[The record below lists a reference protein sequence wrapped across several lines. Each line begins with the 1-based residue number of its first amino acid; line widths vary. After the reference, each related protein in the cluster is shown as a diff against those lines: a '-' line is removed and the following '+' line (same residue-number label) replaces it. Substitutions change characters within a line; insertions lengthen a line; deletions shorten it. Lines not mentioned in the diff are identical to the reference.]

1 MPRIKLLKDTEIKA
15 FDSPAQFTDDERKEF
30 FNFDNLDQDDDMFRK
45 PITKVGYVL
54 QRGYFLAHHKFFP
67 INKFVDQDI
76 KFVVNLVI
84 KNDSIRNLKNYKEAT
99 YRLHQKSILEQ
110 YGYQSF
116 KKFRSFFVDE
126 AYELVKTSLRP
137 REIFHTLIT
146 VLNDKKIEIPTYYV
160 FAETLTNSLNS
171 FEQDLSTKVENQLT
185 IVQKNILDQL
195 ISMPASDN
203 EVSAQNPYLITEL
216 KKPKQA
222 TTPRKIRES
231 LNQFEIIRDLHNEF
245 SLILDSTI
253 ISNELLK
260 YYAVW
265 IIKAEHIQFDS
276 IRDIS
281 KKHLYLIAFIVYQY
295 RIRQDLFIDTFLQA
309 TKRFLNETQK
319 LVAADFINKIPAK
332 QEQVKQIKDI
342 VSSSKKQLEQVK
354 EIIFAHN
361 YPDRQKIIL
370 LTDLLSMSK
379 ENFHEVLLEKLK
391 VLENSGTAHMKDQM
405 YFSQLSKGFRKI
417 NNRVSGILLVIEF
430 NPQTSD
436 VNIIEAIQYYQ
447 GRKGKITQKSPI
459 KFIKK
464 NEIKW
469 IWAEDGSFDSQVYKA
484 LLFRE
489 IAEHLKAG
497 TLNLKFSDKYKSLD
511 EYLISSD
518 RWERERD
525 HLLERANLNSMSD
538 FDKFIP
544 KLKEQLH
551 QQFEETNLNL
561 EHNEHVKFSRDG
573 RPRVTTP
580 RLEEIQSDKII
591 DILGKEDFLP
601 LIKVLSDIDDLSDF
615 ISCFHHYSRKGA
627 KKTPSNELFLAAIIA
642 IGCNIGVRKMG
653 KISKGIG
660 PDKLE
665 YAVRW
670 YLSKQ
675 NIEESN
681 RRIITLT
688 NELSLPKIFIKDKNK
703 LHTSSDG
710 QKFNVA
716 VPSLHATYSFK
727 YFGTGKGVSAYSFID
742 EQSRLFYDTV
752 ISASE
757 REAAYVIDGLM
768 HNEEI
773 ESKIHS
779 TDTHG
784 YSEIVFGVANALGI
798 FFAPR
803 IKNYKD
809 QLLYTFKDKR
819 RKYYE
824 AKDFKILPSK
834 SMHIDEFLLNEQWDN
849 VLRLICS
856 IKLSETT
863 ASKLFRR
870 LSSYSKQHPLY
881 KALKEFGRIYKTI
894 FILRYLNETPLRQGI
909 EKQLNRVE
917 QSHQF
922 ARAIFFGNNQEFRV
936 DTKEEQEIAVS
947 CRHLIQNAI
956 VLWNYLNISDQLTK
970 ITDNKERESILNIVE
985 KSSIMTWQHIN
996 MHGEYD
1002 FEKMNNNKSTFN
1014 LEEILNMNLVSV

>member
-1 MPRIKLLKDTEIKA
+1 MPRIQLLKDSEIKA
-15 FDSPAQFTDDERKEF
+15 FDSPAQFTEDERKQF
-30 FNFDNLDQDDDMFRK
+30 FNFDDLDKDDAMFRK
-45 PITKVGYVL
+45 PITKIGFVL

-67 INKFVDQDI
+67 INKFVKHDI
-76 KFVVNLVI
+76 DFVISLVI
-84 KNDSIRNLKNYKEAT
+84 ESDSVRDLKSYREAT
-99 YRLHQKSILEQ
+99 YRLHQKNILEQ
-110 YGYQSF
+110 YGYRPF
-116 KKFRSFFVDE
+116 KEFKSFFIDE
-126 AYELVKTSLRP
+126 AHELVKTSLRP

-146 VLNDKKIEIPTYYV
+146 ALNDKKIEIPTYYV
-160 FAETLTNSLNS
+160 FADTLTNSLNS
-171 FEQDLSTKVENQLT
+171 FEQDLSTKVGDQLT
-185 IVQKNILDQL
+185 IVQKDILDDL
-195 ISMPASDN
+195 ISIPAGDD

-216 KKPKQA
+216 KKPIQA

-231 LNQFEIIRDLHNEF
+231 LNKFEIIRDLHNEF
-245 SLILDSTI
+245 SEVLDSNI
-253 ISNELLK
+253 ISNELLN

-265 IIKAEHIQFDS
+265 IIKAEHIQFDG
-276 IRDIS
+276 IRDTP

-309 TKRFLNETQK
+309 TKRFLNETER
-319 LVAADFINKIPAK
+319 LVAADFINQIPAK

-342 VSSSKKQLEQVK
+342 VISSKKQLEQVK
-354 EIIFAHN
+354 QIIFANN
-361 YPDRQKIIL
+361 YQDRQKITL
-370 LTDLLSMSK
+370 LTDLLSTGEK
-379 ENFHEVLLEKLK
+379 PFHEELLDKLK
-391 VLENSGTAHMKDQM
+391 VLENSGAAHLKDQM
-405 YFSQLSKGFRKI
+405 YFSQLSKGYRKI
-417 NNRVSGILLVIEF
+417 SNRVSGIILIIEF
-430 NPQTSD
+430 NPLTSD
-436 VNIIEAIQYYQ
+436 VNIIEAIQFYQ
-447 GRKGKITQKSPI
+447 VRKGKITSKSPA

-464 NEIKW
+464 NELKW
-469 IWAEDGSFDSQVYKA
+469 AWDEDGSFNPQIYKA

-489 IAEHLKAG
+489 IADHLKAG
-497 TLNLKFSDKYKSLD
+497 SLNLKFSDKYKSLD
-511 EYLISSD
+511 EYLISSS
-518 RWERERD
+518 RWELESNN
-525 HLLERANLNSMSD
+525 LLERANLMSMFN

-551 QQFEETNLNL
+551 QQFEETNLNIAQNDHL
-561 EHNEHVKFSRDG
+561 KFSRDG
-573 RPRVTTP
+573 RPIVTTP
-580 RLEEIQSDKII
+580 KLEEIESDKII
-591 DILGKEDFLP
+591 DILGRENFLP
-601 LIKVLSDIDDLSDF
+601 LIQVLSDIDDSSNF

-627 KKTPSNELFLAAIIA
+627 KKQPPNELFFAAIIA

-675 NIEESN
+675 NIEEAN

-688 NELSLPKIFIKDKNK
+688 NELSLPKIFIKDKDK

-824 AKDFKILPSK
+824 AKDFQILPSK
-834 SMHIDEFLLNEQWDN
+834 SMHIDDFHLKEQWDN

-856 IKLSETT
+856 VKLRETT

-922 ARAIFFGNNQEFRV
+922 ARAIFFGNSQEFRV

-970 ITDNKERESILNIVE
+970 ITDNHEREDLLKIIEN
-985 KSSIMTWQHIN
+985 SSIMTWQHIN

-1002 FEKMNNNKSTFN
+1002 FERMDNQKSTFN
-1014 LEEILNMNLVSV
+1014 LEEILNMKIN